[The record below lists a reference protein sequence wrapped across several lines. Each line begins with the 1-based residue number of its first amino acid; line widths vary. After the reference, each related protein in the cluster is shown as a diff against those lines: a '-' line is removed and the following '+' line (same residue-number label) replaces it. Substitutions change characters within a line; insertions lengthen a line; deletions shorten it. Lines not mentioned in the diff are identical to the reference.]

1 MKDVTVELLR
11 VSFKPKFVLTD
22 LVGFVVT
29 LVLILN
35 TWSATQSDKGGK
47 LLKAVGIVESRKGVF
62 SLII

>member
-1 MKDVTVELLR
+1 VKDVTVELLR

-35 TWSATQSDKGGK
+35 TGSATQSDKGGK